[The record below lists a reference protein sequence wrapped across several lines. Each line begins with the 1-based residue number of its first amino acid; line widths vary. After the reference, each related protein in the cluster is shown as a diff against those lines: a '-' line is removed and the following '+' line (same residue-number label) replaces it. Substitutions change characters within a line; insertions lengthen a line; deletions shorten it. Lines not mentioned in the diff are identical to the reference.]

1 MYEYR
6 IVGTP
11 KVIDGDT
18 LDVVLD
24 LGFKIQTWE
33 RCRLAGI
40 DAPESRTTNLKEK
53 QYGIAAKQFVEDWL
67 KCQPKLWARTTKDD
81 KYGRM
86 LVEIYSDSS
95 IVSLNSLMIN
105 EGYAWGYAGETKVKD
120 FTLLDR
126 VRTESLAHQNQQGK
140 GKASTH
146 TQQS

>member
-6 IVGTP
+6 IIGIP

-18 LDVVLD
+18 LDVMFD

-40 DAPESRTTNLKEK
+40 DAPESRTTDLKEK

-81 KYGRM
+81 KFGRM

-95 IVSLNSLMIN
+95 SVSLNTLMIN
-105 EGYAWGYAGETKVKD
+105 EGYAWGYTGETKAKD

-126 VRTESLAHQNQQGK
+126 VRTEAKNNKEKWGES
-140 GKASTH
+140 
-146 TQQS
+146 